1 MPHSPTFGFHLTKT
15 AYIMTFDEY
24 RRYDAL
30 GLAELVRKDKVTA
43 AELLD
48 LAISRTEAV
57 NPQLNA
63 VIYKMYEEGKSL
75 AAKVDKNA
83 PFAGVPFLIKDLGLE
98 VKGFPLRTG
107 SKGYEGYISPEDS
120 VLVRRFREAG
130 LVYFGKTNTPEFG
143 LTPYTEP
150 QHFGPTRNPWNTER
164 SAGGSSGGSAAAVAA
179 GLTPIATA
187 SDGGGSIRIPASCNG
202 LFGIK
207 PSRGRVSLGNFK
219 GEMWSG
225 AVMEG
230 CVSRS
235 VRDSAAFLDALSGS
249 APGDPYIVQAPERP
263 YLEEVEREPKPL
275 RIGFSTRHTLGQ
287 PIDPECVKA
296 VQDAVTLLQA
306 LGHKVEEV
314 QLPYQK
320 EDLKEV
326 FVMMVFGEVAA
337 DLEKMGR
344 HLGRKVTRNDVES
357 NTYALGLL
365 GRTYSAKDFVMA
377 RRRWNE
383 VSRRVGLF
391 HEDYDMLLTPTVS
404 LPPFPI
410 GAIQATPAE
419 RRLIEMINILGL
431 GSLLRATVDQLAEK
445 IFSYIPFTPIANMT
459 GQPSMSVPL
468 YWTEGN
474 LPVGVMFSAAIG
486 REDMLF
492 QLAGQLERS
501 QPWFDRVPD
510 M

>member
-1 MPHSPTFGFHLTKT
+1 
-15 AYIMTFDEY
+15 MTFDEY
-24 RRYDAL
+24 RRHDAL
-30 GLAELVRKDKVTA
+30 GLAELVRKGEVSP

-48 LAISRTEAV
+48 IAIARTEEV
-57 NPQLNA
+57 NPRLNA
-63 VIYKMYEEGKSL
+63 VIHKMYEEGKRL
-75 AAKVDKNA
+75 AGQVNTGA
-83 PFAGVPFLIKDLGLE
+83 PFAGVPFLLKDLGLE

-107 SKGYEGYISPEDS
+107 SKGYEGYVSPEDS

-130 LVYFGKTNTPEFG
+130 LVYFGKTNTPELG

-150 QHFGPTRNPWNTER
+150 QHFGATRNPWNTER

-179 GLTPIATA
+179 GVTPIATA
-187 SDGGGSIRIPASCNG
+187 SDGGGSIRIPAACNG

-207 PSRGRVSLGNFK
+207 PSRGRVSLGNYK

-235 VRDSAAFLDALSGS
+235 VRDSAAFLDAVGGS
-249 APGDPYIVQAPERP
+249 APGDPYVIQKPARP
-263 YLEEVEREPKPL
+263 YVEEAALEPEPL

-287 PIDPECVKA
+287 SIAPESVKA
-296 VQDAVTLLQA
+296 VEDAVTLLQA

-314 QLPYQK
+314 ALPFQK

-337 DLEKMGR
+337 DLEKLSR
-344 HLGRKVTRNDVES
+344 HLGRRVRRNDVEA

-365 GRTYSAKDFVMA
+365 GKTYSARDFVVA
-377 RRRWNE
+377 RRRWNDI
-383 VSRRVGLF
+383 SRRVGLF
-391 HEDYDMLLTPTVS
+391 HQEYDLLLTPTVS
-404 LPPFPI
+404 MPPFPV
-410 GAIQATPAE
+410 GALQATPSE
-419 RRLIEMINILGL
+419 RRLIATINALGL
-431 GSLLRATVDQLAEK
+431 GGLLKASVDELAEK

-468 YWTEGN
+468 YWTEDK
-474 LPVGVMFSAAIG
+474 LPVGVMFSAAFG
-486 REDMLF
+486 REDLLF
-492 QLAGQLERS
+492 RLAGQLERS
-501 QPWFDRVPD
+501 QPWFDRVPQ